1 MKSFTFIAN
10 RFTPAFKMA
19 KQILP
24 ALEKAVVFYHD
35 EQERKVVQ
43 ISWSP
48 EEVSYEAISS
58 TTKVAIQK
66 IRGDKN
72 LTAWT
77 NIKDLTFENE
87 ARKEQQY
94 SIGDEV
100 DNSVL
105 CLKFLNPFDGSY
117 DLLYLYLDNA
127 LSQFQMTSNSEVLST
142 ANKSILEK
150 TLHQSIKFILDQDFE
165 NREVLG
171 NIINAKN
178 QEKED
183 RNALNHELEKLKKNY
198 AKSIL
203 NFSNHHL
210 DIISKKEN
218 VQFKL
223 ADSALAKL
231 KTFVGDFESLE
242 GILQKAAS
250 AAYNLSYEH
259 REIIIDAGHII
270 LYQYKP
276 KNQTSSVI
284 ERSESKYSKTV
295 VYLDRYEEA
304 AQRLLLKDLS
314 VNGKNVAQYC
324 QPSVSAAAITIN
336 IRAHKANILTLLDRH
351 PDKWMVLREHFK
363 PIQNV
368 MKNQHLGKA
377 G

>member
-1 MKSFTFIAN
+1 
-10 RFTPAFKMA
+10 
-19 KQILP
+19 
-24 ALEKAVVFYHD
+24 VFYHD
-35 EQERKVVQ
+35 EQERKVAQ

-48 EEVSYEAISS
+48 EAESYEAISS
-58 TTKVAIQK
+58 DTKVAIQK
-66 IRGDKN
+66 IRRDRN

-94 SIGDEV
+94 AIGDEV

-127 LSQFQMTSNSEVLST
+127 LSQFQMTSKSEVLST

-150 TLHQSIKFILDQDFE
+150 TLHQSIKFILDQNFK
-165 NREVLG
+165 NRVVLR

-183 RNALNHELEKLKKNY
+183 RNSLNHELEKLKKNY
-198 AKSIL
+198 SKSIL
-203 NFSNHHL
+203 NYSIHHL
-210 DIISKKEN
+210 DLISKKEG

-223 ADSALAKL
+223 ADSASIKL
-231 KTFVGDFESLE
+231 MTFVGDFESLE

-250 AAYNLSYEH
+250 AAFNLSYDH
-259 REIIIDAGHII
+259 REISIDAGHII

-276 KNQTSSVI
+276 KNEASSIV
-284 ERSESKYSKTV
+284 ERSESKYGKTV
-295 VYLDRYEEA
+295 IYLNRYEEA

-314 VNGKNVAQYC
+314 VNGKNVAQFC
-324 QPSVSAAAITIN
+324 QPSISAAAITIN
-336 IRAHKANILTLLDRH
+336 IRAHKANILRLMDRH

-368 MKNQHLGKA
+368 MKNQHLGKT